1 MWLLRQR
8 RLSSIWNFLNPEA
21 GRSCL
26 WHCAASFEGAV
37 ARDKV
42 DFWPPH
48 HYSFIQH
55 HSGKSR
61 IAVLIWVIWSYIL
74 TQRWNPR
81 TKCLIVELVE
91 IAYSPNISKVRG
103 YVEYIFLT
111 NLQQTASRE
120 EVLPQLLGC
129 HQEALKVHSWHFW
142 QFFSARSNLCHLVVA
157 SPSPPLPPTSP
168 DTACLGDKESLRRTV
183 WECERVM
190 RIRASEQD
198 QIRWLAS
205 RRWGG
210 GAFLGGRQSFQREEM
225 SLEKKE

>member
-157 SPSPPLPPTSP
+157 SPSPPLLPTYIPSHCLLGRQGKP
-168 DTACLGDKESLRRTV
+168 EEDCVSSLRGWWGSEHLSKIKLGGLHLGDGVGEHS
-183 WECERVM
+183 
-190 RIRASEQD
+190 
-198 QIRWLAS
+198 
-205 RRWGG
+205 
-210 GAFLGGRQSFQREEM
+210 
-225 SLEKKE
+225 